1 MKVKKDIVINLPPV
15 TGHFLQQKMYD
26 NAVELAHGRDKDDVI
41 GEMMGLSMCPLE
53 EKVTVNLGAGKKGV
67 RMTAVRCG
75 EALLIWTE
83 DTSGHVLSAIEITFN
98 RQNRMFQVGP
108 AMRGEGG

>member
-1 MKVKKDIVINLPPV
+1 MEVKKNITKNLPPV

-53 EKVTVNLGAGKKGV
+53 EKVTVNLGAGKKSI

-75 EALLIWTE
+75 ETLLIRTE
-83 DTSGHVLSAIEITFN
+83 DTNGRVLGAIEVTFS
-98 RQNRMFQVGP
+98 RQNGMFRVGS
-108 AMRGEGG
+108 AMQGEGC